1 MIFAMHIAEGF
12 LPPLWVVVWTLA
24 AAPFVILGFRSLGRI
39 ITQRPDQKLPVA
51 ASGAFCFVLSAM
63 KIPSVTGSC
72 SHPTGVG
79 LGTALVGP
87 WPMMA
92 LGSIVLVFQSLLLA
106 HGGITTLGA
115 NIFSM
120 AVVGPLVAWWVLRAG
135 LATGLRWS
143 TAGGVAAGVS
153 SFTTYVVTSVQLAL
167 AHPDPASGVAGS
179 VTKFLGIF
187 AITQLP
193 LSVIEGLLT
202 SLALGWLASRS
213 TVALPEWAGHRDGP
227 RRSLRGS
234 IAVLAA
240 VVVLVVAPLVAR
252 RGAEWAGADS
262 RAADE
267 VTAIDPDYEP
277 WFEGWWSPPSGEIE
291 GFLFA
296 LQAAVG
302 AAVLGYVVGARRKRL
317 GDGADQ
323 LAPSETP

>member
-262 RAADE
+262 RATDE